1 MTQPDDLTERQQ
13 REPLG
18 HVHNDPQPPAAR
30 EVSTPSKTMFTDD
43 PRFMRAAEHLDPIGR
58 RRVVLIVR
66 PRARHNWAAT
76 GEPHGHV
83 LGNGGGLV
91 AFCADD

>member
-66 PRARHNWAAT
+66 P
-76 GEPHGHV
+76 
-83 LGNGGGLV
+83 
-91 AFCADD
+91 